1 MPRSVIERIREQI
14 RQRQYDMTA
23 HAMEEMAED
32 DLDIVD
38 IECAILNGRVARID
52 WGDPKGT
59 KYVLKGVAA
68 DELTPVGT
76 AGRFTSVARYL
87 IITAYKVTDP
97 DD

>member
-1 MPRSVIERIREQI
+1 MPRSTIERIRERI
-14 RQRQYDMTA
+14 RQRQYDMTF

-38 IECAILNGRVARID
+38 LECSILNGDVVRTDRD
-52 WGDPKGT
+52 DPRGT
-59 KYVLKGVAA
+59 KYVVKGVAV

-76 AGRFTSVARYL
+76 AGRFTSVERYL

-97 DD
+97 ND